1 MAKKRLFDLPQ
12 QKTEFQMRGIVTGVE
27 KKNFF
32 TNKKTKSGMDMN
44 MLNFGIEFDDKQ
56 TAYLTL
62 NGMERD
68 SVYFYNSKDKKTIN
82 VKWADRNKSQAEGY
96 RMIGVNLGLERD
108 EEDEGNIKYTMT
120 EYDAAKY
127 ASQHLKD
134 EMSVFVKG
142 NIEFDSYTN
151 DKGETKRTTKLIPS
165 QVSLCSKPVNFEEED
180 YEVLADFKTN
190 LVFDSI
196 EQEKGDD
203 GKPTGRYIVNALNVG
218 YATITNTEF
227 IVLNAELASKLKK
240 NMKSN
245 WAIEATGVFAS
256 TVLTET
262 VESDENEW
270 GEKSSFDRVSSPRKF
285 EMIITGC
292 KPSTID
298 KESYTEDSIAE
309 ARKAIANKDK
319 AEKSFGENKK
329 DDDKAPWGDDSDD
342 LEDDWS

>member
-32 TNKKTKSGMDMN
+32 TNKKTKSGADMN
-44 MLNFGIEFDDKQ
+44 MLNFGVEFDDKQ

-62 NGMERD
+62 NGMERN
-68 SVYFYNSKDKKTIN
+68 SVYYYSSKDKQTKE
-82 VKWADRNKSQAEGY
+82 VKWADRNKTPGENY
-96 RMIGVNLGLERD
+96 RLIGVSLGLERN
-108 EEDEGNIKYTMT
+108 EEDDGNIKYNMT

-127 ASQHLKD
+127 ASQHLQD

-142 NIEFDSYTN
+142 SVEFDSYQTE
-151 DKGETKRTTKLIPS
+151 KGETKRTTKLVPS
-165 QVSLCSKPVNFEEED
+165 QISLCSKPVNFEEED

-190 LVFDSI
+190 LVFESI
-196 EQEKGDD
+196 EQEKDEA

-245 WAIEATGVFAS
+245 WAIEATGVFTS

-262 VESDENEW
+262 VESDEDEW
-270 GEKSSFDRVSSPRKF
+270 GEKSSFDRVSAPRKF

-292 KPSTID
+292 KPATIN
-298 KESYTEDSIAE
+298 KEDYTEDAIAE

-329 DDDKAPWGDDSDD
+329 DDDKAPWGDDDSD